1 MAEHY
6 VGLDI
11 GSFAVRAAEIS
22 GEPGNWTLHRFAQL
36 TLPPGAVVD
45 GEIVDSLAVT
55 EGIKALWAR
64 GDFKSKKVTVGIAN
78 RWVKV
83 RQAEVPALSPEEV
96 RTSLRYE
103 AQEVIPF
110 AEEDAIVDF
119 VIQDRYPGPEGG
131 DFLRILVVAAQRQM
145 VSMTLDTVRK
155 AGLTPAHVDLTP
167 FALVRAL
174 VPAGQPGISESI
186 VSVGAG
192 LTNVVVHTGG
202 TPRLVRM
209 TPRAGASVTENLTR
223 ALGVDSE
230 RAEALKR
237 GAGIALADPQTAQAA
252 DVIASEL
259 NPLVQE
265 IQGSLDYFTAQN
277 DDVELRRV
285 LLTGAG
291 AKMAGLRARLATELR
306 VPVEQAS
313 PLEYLKLGKTGL
325 SDEQLTAAAAVL
337 AAPVGLAMA
346 PLAGPATRLTT
357 LFPKEYAAA
366 GAEKRARIFTG
377 VGVGVVAAALAGLG
391 VVKIAQVSA
400 ARDDAAQATAQ
411 ANALDAKVQVLLPF
425 EQAEAQVTALRTAV
439 QTALATDV
447 DIPVFMDTFTAQM
460 PNDVGLSSFTFS
472 VGAGGAAP
480 AAPGAPGAPGAP
492 AAPMG
497 TVTVS
502 ASGLSQDSTARWIT
516 KMRQLGIL
524 SDLWVP
530 SSTKGGGAGGN
541 GVTFSSN
548 ANITTTAK
556 STRSDRFIATEY
568 K

>member
-22 GEPGNWTLHRFAQL
+22 GQPGSWTLHRFSQL

-55 EGIKALWAR
+55 EAIKALWQR

-110 AEEDAIVDF
+110 AEEDAVVDF
-119 VIQDRYPGPEGG
+119 VVQDRFAGPEGG
-131 DFLRILVVAAQRQM
+131 EFLRILVVAAQRQM
-145 VSMTLDTVRK
+145 VSMALETVRK

-174 VPAGQPGISESI
+174 APAGAPGVSESI

-209 TPRAGASVTENLTR
+209 TPRASAAVTENLTR
-223 ALGVDSE
+223 ALGIDSE

-237 GAGIALADPQTAQAA
+237 GAAVAVADPQTAQAA
-252 DVIASEL
+252 DVIANEL

-306 VPVEQAS
+306 VPVEMAS

-325 SDEQLTAAAAVL
+325 SDEQLTAAAAVM

-346 PLAGPATRLTT
+346 PLATPATRLTT
-357 LFPKEYAAA
+357 LFPSEYAAA
-366 GAEKRARIFTG
+366 GAERRARLVTG
-377 VGVGVVAAALAGLG
+377 VAVGALAVALTGAWG
-391 VVKIAQVSA
+391 MRQASVSA
-400 ARDDAAQATAQ
+400 ARADAQTATEQ
-411 ANALDAKVQVLLPF
+411 ANALDRKVARLAPL
-425 EQAEAQVTALRTAV
+425 EQAEAQVTAQRTAA
-439 QTALATDV
+439 QAALANDV
-447 DIPVFMDTFTAQM
+447 DIPLFMDTITAAM
-460 PNDVGLSSFTFS
+460 PTDVGLTSFTLS
-472 VGAGGAAP
+472 LGQAGA
-480 AAPGAPGAPGAP
+480 AAPGAAGASV
-492 AAPMG
+492 MG
-497 TVTVS
+497 TITVS
-502 ASGLSQDSTARWIT
+502 ATGLSQDSTAHWIT
-516 KMRQLGIL
+516 QLRQLGTL

-530 SSTKGGGAGGN
+530 SSTKGGGPGGN
-541 GVTFSSN
+541 GVTFTSN
-548 ANITTTAK
+548 ANITPSAK
-556 STRSDRFIATEY
+556 STRADNFKATEL
-568 K
+568 

>member
-22 GEPGNWTLHRFAQL
+22 GEPGSWTLHRFAQL

-55 EGIKALWAR
+55 EAIKALWAR
-64 GDFKSKKVTVGIAN
+64 GDFKSKKVSVGIAN

-119 VIQDRYPGPEGG
+119 VVQDRFAGPEGG
-131 DFLRILVVAAQRQM
+131 EFLRILVVAAQRQM
-145 VSMTLDTVRK
+145 VSMCLETVRK

-202 TPRLVRM
+202 VPRLVRM
-209 TPRAGASVTENLTR
+209 TPRAGAAVTENLTR
-223 ALGVDSE
+223 ALGVDTE

-237 GAGIALADPQTAQAA
+237 GAAVAVADPQTAQAA
-252 DVIASEL
+252 DVIANEL

-306 VPVEQAS
+306 VPVEMAS

-325 SDEQLTAAAAVL
+325 TDEQLTNAAAVM

-357 LFPKEYAAA
+357 LFPQEYAAA
-366 GAEKRARIFTG
+366 AGERRARVLTG
-377 VGVGVVAAALAGLG
+377 VAVGALTAALAGAY
-391 VVKIAQVSA
+391 VVRTAQVAS
-400 ARDDAAQATAQ
+400 ARDDADQAAER
-411 ANALDAKVQVLLPF
+411 ANELDRQVQVLLPF
-425 EQAEAQVTALRTAV
+425 EQAEAQINAMRTAA

-447 DIPVFMDTFTAQM
+447 DIPVFMDRITAQM
-460 PNDVGLSSFTFS
+460 PQDVGLTSFSFNI
-472 VGAGGAAP
+472 AP
-480 AAPGAPGAPGAP
+480 EGAPGGAP
-492 AAPMG
+492 AGG
-497 TVTVS
+497 TTTASPPLGAVTVS
-502 ASGLSQDSTARWIT
+502 AVGLSHDSTARWISQ
-516 KMRQLGIL
+516 MRQLGIL
-524 SDLWVP
+524 SDVWVP
-530 SSTKGGGAGGN
+530 SSTKGAEIGGQA
-541 GVTFSSN
+541 VTFSSN
-548 ANITTTAK
+548 MNVTDQAK
-556 STRSDRFIATEY
+556 SSRGALFQGGGQ
-568 K
+568 

>member
-22 GEPGNWTLHRFAQL
+22 GEPGSWTLHRFAQL

-55 EGIKALWAR
+55 EAIKALWAR
-64 GDFKSKKVTVGIAN
+64 GDFKSKKVSVGIAN

-119 VIQDRYPGPEGG
+119 VVQDRFAGPEGAE
-131 DFLRILVVAAQRQM
+131 FLRILVVAAQRQM

-174 VPAGQPGISESI
+174 APATAPGVSESI
-186 VSVGAG
+186 VSIGAG

-223 ALGVDSE
+223 ALGVDVE

-237 GAGIALADPQTAQAA
+237 GAGVALADPQTAQAA
-252 DVIASEL
+252 DVIANEL

-291 AKMAGLRARLATELR
+291 AKMAGLRARLSTELR
-306 VPVEQAS
+306 VPVEMAS

-325 SDEQLTAAAAVL
+325 SDEQLTAAAAVM

-346 PLAGPATRLTT
+346 PLANPATRLTT
-357 LFPKEYAAA
+357 LFPKEYAEA
-366 GAEKRARIFTG
+366 GAERRARVLTAVA
-377 VGVGVVAAALAGLG
+377 VGAVAVALSGLG
-391 VVKIAQVSA
+391 VVRIGQVTA
-400 ARDDAAQATAQ
+400 AREDAQQATEQ
-411 ANALDAKVQVLLPF
+411 ANQLDRQVQVLLPF
-425 EQAEAQVTALRTAV
+425 EQAEAQINAMRTAA
-439 QTALATDV
+439 QAALATDV
-447 DIPVFMDTFTAQM
+447 DIPVFMDTITAQM
-460 PNDVGLSSFTFS
+460 PADVGLTSFSMS
-472 VGAGGAAP
+472 VGAGGAAAP
-480 AAPGAPGAPGAP
+480 PGAVPGAAPL
-492 AAPMG
+492 G
-497 TVTVS
+497 TITVS
-502 ASGLSQDSTARWIT
+502 AVGLNHDSTAHWIT
-516 KMRQLGIL
+516 KLRELGIL

-530 SSTKGGGAGGN
+530 SSTKGGGADAA

-548 ANITTTAK
+548 ASITQAAK
-556 STRSDRFIATEY
+556 SDRADNFKASEL
-568 K
+568 

>member
-22 GEPGNWTLHRFAQL
+22 GEPGSWTLHRFAQL

-55 EGIKALWAR
+55 EAIKNLWQR
-64 GDFKSKKVTVGIAN
+64 GDFKSKKVSVGIAN

-83 RQAEVPALSPEEV
+83 RQAEVPALSPDEV

-119 VIQDRYPGPEGG
+119 VIQDRFTGPEGG

-155 AGLTPAHVDLTP
+155 AGLTPANVDLTP

-174 VPAGQPGISESI
+174 APAGAAGASESI

-202 TPRLVRM
+202 VPRLVRM
-209 TPRAGASVTENLTR
+209 TPRAGAAVTENLTR
-223 ALGVDSE
+223 ALGVDPE

-237 GAGIALADPQTAQAA
+237 GATVALADPQTAQAA
-252 DVIASEL
+252 DVIANEL

-306 VPVEQAS
+306 VPVEMAS

-325 SDEQLTAAAAVL
+325 TDEQLASAAAVL
-337 AAPVGLAMA
+337 AAPVGIAMA
-346 PLAGPATRLTT
+346 PLASPATRLTT
-357 LFPKEYAAA
+357 LFPKEYAEA
-366 GAEKRARIFTG
+366 GAERRARVFTG
-377 VGVGVVAAALAGLG
+377 VAVAGLAATLVGAWG
-391 VVKIAQVSA
+391 VRQASVASARSDAQT
-400 ARDDAAQATAQ
+400 ATAN
-411 ANALDAKVQVLLPF
+411 ANDLERQVQKLTPF
-425 EQAEAQVTALRTAV
+425 EQAEIQINAQKTAA
-439 QTALATDV
+439 QAALAADV
-447 DIPVFMDTFTAQM
+447 DVPVFMDTITAAM
-460 PNDVGLSSFTFS
+460 PADVGMTAFTFTIGQS
-472 VGAGGAAP
+472 AAGSLGL
-480 AAPGAPGAPGAP
+480 APGTAPIGSIS
-492 AAPMG
+492 
-497 TVTVS
+497 VS
-502 ASGLSQDSTARWIT
+502 ADGLSQDSAAHWIT
-516 KMRQLGIL
+516 KLRELGIL
-524 SDLWVP
+524 TDVWVP
-530 SSTKGGGAGGN
+530 SSAKVGN
-541 GVTFSSN
+541 GNNVTFSST
-548 ANITTTAK
+548 ASITPAAK
-556 STRSDRFIATEY
+556 SHRADQY
-568 K
+568 KAKAL

>member
-22 GEPGNWTLHRFAQL
+22 GEPGSWTLHRFAQL

-55 EGIKALWAR
+55 EAIKALWAR
-64 GDFKSKKVTVGIAN
+64 GDFKSKKVSVGIAN

-119 VIQDRYPGPEGG
+119 VVQDRFPSPEGG
-131 DFLRILVVAAQRQM
+131 EMLRILVVAAQRQM
-145 VSMTLDTVRK
+145 VSMTLETVRK

-209 TPRAGASVTENLTR
+209 TPRAGAAVTENLTR
-223 ALGVDSE
+223 ALGVDTE

-237 GAGIALADPQTAQAA
+237 GAAVAVADPQTAQAA
-252 DVIASEL
+252 DVIANEL

-306 VPVEQAS
+306 VPVEMAS

-325 SDEQLTAAAAVL
+325 TDEQLTNAAAVM

-346 PLAGPATRLTT
+346 PLASPATRLTT
-357 LFPKEYAAA
+357 LFPQEYHAAA
-366 GAEKRARIFTG
+366 GERRARVLTG
-377 VGVGVVAAALAGLG
+377 VAVGALTAALAGAYI
-391 VVKIAQVSA
+391 VKSAQVAS
-400 ARDDAAQATAQ
+400 ARDDAEEATAR
-411 ANALDAKVQVLLPF
+411 ADDLDRQVQVLIPF
-425 EQAEAQVTALRTAV
+425 EQAEAQINAMRTAA

-447 DIPVFMDTFTAQM
+447 DLPVFMDRITAQM
-460 PNDVGLSSFTFS
+460 PQDVGLTSFTFS
-472 VGAGGAAP
+472 IGGDAAAAA
-480 AAPGAPGAPGAP
+480 AAPGAVG
-492 AAPMG
+492 AAPLG
-497 TVTVS
+497 TVSVS
-502 ASGLSQDSTARWIT
+502 ANGLSHDSTAHWIT
-516 KMRQLGIL
+516 KMRELGIL

-530 SSTKGGGAGGN
+530 SSSKGATGPGVG

-548 ANITTTAK
+548 MNITQQAK
-556 STRSDRFIATEY
+556 SNRSDLFKASEL
-568 K
+568 

>member
-22 GEPGNWTLHRFAQL
+22 GEPGSWTLHRFAQL

-55 EGIKALWAR
+55 EAIKALWAR
-64 GDFKSKKVTVGIAN
+64 GDFKSKKVSVGIAN

-103 AQEVIPF
+103 ASEVIPF

-119 VIQDRYPGPEGG
+119 VVQDRYAGPEGG
-131 DFLRILVVAAQRQM
+131 EMLRILVVAAQRQM
-145 VSMTLDTVRK
+145 VSMTLETVRK

-174 VPAGQPGISESI
+174 APASAPGVSESI
-186 VSVGAG
+186 VSIGAG

-202 TPRLVRM
+202 VPRLVRM
-209 TPRAGASVTENLTR
+209 TPRAGAAVTENLTR

-237 GAGIALADPQTAQAA
+237 GAAVAVADPQTAQAA
-252 DVIASEL
+252 DVIANEL

-306 VPVEQAS
+306 VPVEMAS

-325 SDEQLTAAAAVL
+325 TDEQLTAAAAVM

-357 LFPKEYAAA
+357 LFPAEYAKA
-366 GAEKRARIFTG
+366 GQERRAKVLTG
-377 VGVGVVAAALAGLG
+377 VAVGALTVVLVGAYGVRA
-391 VVKIAQVSA
+391 AQVSSA
-400 ARDDAAQATAQ
+400 KNDAKDATARADDLNRQ
-411 ANALDAKVQVLLPF
+411 VTVLLPY
-425 EQAEAQVTALRTAV
+425 EQAEAQITAMRTAA
-439 QTALATDV
+439 QSALATDV
-447 DIPVFMDTFTAQM
+447 DIPVFMDRLTAQM
-460 PNDVGLSSFTFS
+460 PNDVGLTSFTLS
-472 VGAGGAAP
+472 VGGGAAP
-480 AAPGAPGAPGAP
+480 APGAAAA
-492 AAPMG
+492 AAPLG

-502 ASGLSQDSTARWIT
+502 ATGLSHDSTAHWIT
-516 KMRQLGIL
+516 KMRELGIL

-530 SSTKGGGAGGN
+530 SSTKGGEGN
-541 GVTFSSN
+541 AVTFSSN
-548 ANITTTAK
+548 MNITQQAK
-556 STRSDRFIATEY
+556 SARSDLFKASEL
-568 K
+568 

>member
-22 GEPGNWTLHRFAQL
+22 GEPGSWTLHRFAQL

-55 EGIKALWAR
+55 EAIKALWAR
-64 GDFKSKKVTVGIAN
+64 GDFKSKKVSVGIAN

-119 VIQDRYPGPEGG
+119 VVQDRFAGPEGG
-131 DFLRILVVAAQRQM
+131 EFLRILVVAAQKQM
-145 VSMTLDTVRK
+145 VSMCLDTVRK
-155 AGLTPAHVDLTP
+155 AGLNPAHVDLTP

-202 TPRLVRM
+202 VPRLVRM
-209 TPRAGASVTENLTR
+209 TPRAGAAVTENLTR
-223 ALGVDSE
+223 ALGVDTE

-237 GAGIALADPQTAQAA
+237 GAAVAVADPQTAQAA
-252 DVIASEL
+252 DVIANEL

-306 VPVEQAS
+306 IPVEMAS

-325 SDEQLTAAAAVL
+325 SDEQLTNAAAVL

-346 PLAGPATRLTT
+346 PLAGPATRLTS
-357 LFPKEYAAA
+357 LFPQEYHAAA
-366 GAEKRARIFTG
+366 GERRSRVI
-377 VGVGVVAAALAGLG
+377 VGAAVAALTGALA
-391 VVKIAQVSA
+391 VAYVAKAAQVAS
-400 ARDDAAQATAQ
+400 ARDDAEAAADR
-411 ANALDAKVQVLLPF
+411 ADALDRQVQVLLPF
-425 EQAEAQVTALRTAV
+425 EQAEAQINAMRSAA

-447 DIPVFMDTFTAQM
+447 DVPVFMDRITAQM
-460 PNDVGLSSFTFS
+460 PQDVGLTSLSLSISS
-472 VGAGGAAP
+472 GGAA
-480 AAPGAPGAPGAP
+480 APG
-492 AAPMG
+492 G
-497 TVTVS
+497 TSTAVPLGTLTVS
-502 ASGLSQDSTARWIT
+502 ATGLSHDSTAHWIT
-516 KMRQLGIL
+516 RMRELGIL

-530 SSTKGGGAGGN
+530 SSTKGAASAGAGS
-541 GVTFSSN
+541 VTFSSN
-548 ANITTTAK
+548 MNITQQAK
-556 STRSDRFIATEY
+556 SSRADLFKASAL
-568 K
+568 

>member
-22 GEPGNWTLHRFAQL
+22 GEPGSWTLHRFAQL

-55 EGIKALWAR
+55 EAIKALWAR

-83 RQAEVPALSPEEV
+83 RQAEVPALSPDEV

-103 AQEVIPF
+103 AADVIPF

-119 VIQDRYPGPEGG
+119 VVQDRYAGPEGG
-131 DFLRILVVAAQRQM
+131 EFLRILVVAAQRQM
-145 VSMTLDTVRK
+145 VSMALDTVRK
-155 AGLTPAHVDLTP
+155 AGLNPAHVDLTP

-202 TPRLVRM
+202 VPRLVRM
-209 TPRAGASVTENLTR
+209 TPRAGAAVTENLTR
-223 ALGVDSE
+223 ALGVDTE

-237 GAGIALADPQTAQAA
+237 GAAVAVADPQTAQAA
-252 DVIASEL
+252 DVIANEL

-306 VPVEQAS
+306 VPVEMAS

-325 SDEQLTAAAAVL
+325 TDEQLTNAAAVM

-346 PLAGPATRLTT
+346 PLASPATRLTT
-357 LFPKEYAAA
+357 LFPQEYHAAA
-366 GAEKRARIFTG
+366 GERRARVLTG
-377 VGVGVVAAALAGLG
+377 VAVGALTAALAGAY
-391 VVKIAQVSA
+391 VVKSAQVAS
-400 ARDDAAQATAQ
+400 ARDDAEEATAR
-411 ANALDAKVQVLLPF
+411 ADDLDRQVQVLLPF
-425 EQAEAQVTALRTAV
+425 EQAEAQISAMRAAA
-439 QTALATDV
+439 QSALATDV
-447 DIPVFMDTFTAQM
+447 DIPVFMDRITTQM
-460 PNDVGLSSFTFS
+460 PQDVGLTSFSFS
-472 VGAGGAAP
+472 VGAGGAA
-480 AAPGAPGAPGAP
+480 APGAV
-492 AAPMG
+492 AAPPLG
-497 TVTVS
+497 TLTVS
-502 ASGLSQDSTARWIT
+502 ATGLSHDSTA
-516 KMRQLGIL
+516 
-524 SDLWVP
+524 
-530 SSTKGGGAGGN
+530 
-541 GVTFSSN
+541 
-548 ANITTTAK
+548 
-556 STRSDRFIATEY
+556 
-568 K
+568 

>member
-22 GEPGNWTLHRFAQL
+22 GEPGSWTLHRFAQL
-36 TLPPGAVVD
+36 TLPPGAVQD
-45 GEIVDSLAVT
+45 GEIVDTNAVT
-55 EGIKALWAR
+55 EALKALWQR
-64 GDFKSKKVTVGIAN
+64 GDFKSKKVSLGIAN

-110 AEEDAIVDF
+110 AEEDAVVDF
-119 VIQDRYPGPEGG
+119 VIQDRFTGPEGG

-145 VSMTLDTVRK
+145 VSTALDTVRR
-155 AGLTPAHVDLTP
+155 AGLTPTNVDLTP

-174 VPAGQPGISESI
+174 APNPAPGVSESI

-209 TPRAGASVTENLTR
+209 TPRASGAVTENLTR
-223 ALGVDSE
+223 ALGVDAE

-237 GAGIALADPQTAQAA
+237 GAAVALADPQVAQAA
-252 DVIASEL
+252 DVIAAEL

-277 DDVELRRV
+277 DDVELKRV

-291 AKMAGLRARLATELR
+291 AKMAGLRARLAAELR
-306 VPVEQAS
+306 VPVEMTS

-325 SDEQLTAAAAVL
+325 SDEQLAAAAAVI

-346 PLAGPATRLTT
+346 PLANPATRLTS
-357 LFPKEYAAA
+357 LFPVEFSKATTERR
-366 GAEKRARIFTG
+366 GKVITG
-377 VGVGVVAAALAGLG
+377 VAVGTLAAVLTGAWGVRLAAVSQARSDAEAATARADDLDRKVQALAPFALLEAQLTAQRTAIQAALA
-391 VVKIAQVSA
+391 S
-400 ARDDAAQATAQ
+400 
-411 ANALDAKVQVLLPF
+411 
-425 EQAEAQVTALRTAV
+425 
-439 QTALATDV
+439 DV
-447 DIPVFMDTFTAQM
+447 DIPVFMDTMTAAM
-460 PNDVGLSSFTFS
+460 PQDVGLTSYSMT
-472 VGAGGAAP
+472 VGSQGAAAPPGAVAGAAP
-480 AAPGAPGAPGAP
+480 LGNI
-492 AAPMG
+492 
-497 TVTVS
+497 TVS
-502 ASGLSQDSTARWIT
+502 GEGLSHDSTAHWIT
-516 KMRQLGIL
+516 NLRQLGVL
-524 SDLWVP
+524 SNLWVAN
-530 SSTKGGGAGGN
+530 SAKSGGTTGGGES
-541 GVTFSSN
+541 VTFSSTADIN
-548 ANITTTAK
+548 QSAK
-556 STRSDRFIATEY
+556 SNRVDQYKATEL
-568 K
+568 

>member
-1 MAEHY
+1 MAERY

-22 GEPGNWTLHRFAQL
+22 GQPGSWTLHRFSQL

-55 EGIKALWAR
+55 DAIKALWQR

-83 RQAEVPALSPEEV
+83 RQAEVPALSAEEV

-103 AQEVIPF
+103 AQDVIPF
-110 AEEDAIVDF
+110 AEEDAVVDF
-119 VIQDRYPGPEGG
+119 VVQDRFAGEDGG
-131 DFLRILVVAAQRQM
+131 EFLRILVVAAQRQM

-174 VPAGQPGISESI
+174 APTPGPGVSESI

-209 TPRAGASVTENLTR
+209 TPRASGAVTENLTR
-223 ALGVDSE
+223 TLGIDSE

-237 GAGIALADPQTAQAA
+237 GAAVALADPQTAQAA
-252 DVIASEL
+252 DLIASEL

-306 VPVEQAS
+306 VPVEMSS

-325 SDEQLTAAAAVL
+325 NNEQLTAAAAVM

-357 LFPKEYAAA
+357 LFPAEYAKA
-366 GAEKRARIFTG
+366 GAERRARVLTG
-377 VGVGVVAAALAGLG
+377 VAVGALAVGLTG
-391 VVKIAQVSA
+391 IWGMRQASVAEARADSQV
-400 ARDDAAQATAQ
+400 ATEQ
-411 ANALDAKVQVLLPF
+411 ANDLDRKVTRLIPL
-425 EQAEAQVTALRTAV
+425 EQAEAQINAQRAAA
-439 QTALATDV
+439 QAALATDV
-447 DIPVFMDTFTAQM
+447 DIPVFMDTVTAAM
-460 PNDVGLSSFTFS
+460 PNDVGLTSFSLTI
-472 VGAGGAAP
+472 GQAAA
-480 AAPGAPGAPGAP
+480 AAPGAGAA
-492 AAPMG
+492 AAPLG
-497 TVTVS
+497 TITVS
-502 ASGLSQDSTARWIT
+502 ATGLTQDSTAHWIT
-516 KMRQLGIL
+516 QLRQLGIL

-530 SSTKGGGAGGN
+530 SSTKGGGPAGN
-541 GVTFSSN
+541 GVTFSSS
-548 ANITTTAK
+548 ANITPEAK
-556 STRSDRFIATEY
+556 SGRADTFKATEL
-568 K
+568 

>member
-22 GEPGNWTLHRFAQL
+22 GEPGSWTLHRFAQL

-55 EGIKALWAR
+55 EAIKALWAR
-64 GDFKSKKVTVGIAN
+64 GDFKSKKVSVGIAN

-83 RQAEVPALSPEEV
+83 RQAEVPALSPDEV

-119 VIQDRYPGPEGG
+119 VVQDRFPGPEGG
-131 DFLRILVVAAQRQM
+131 EFLRILVVAAQRQM
-145 VSMTLDTVRK
+145 VSMTLETVRK

-174 VPAGQPGISESI
+174 APASAPGVSESI
-186 VSVGAG
+186 VSIGAG

-202 TPRLVRM
+202 VPRLVRM
-209 TPRAGASVTENLTR
+209 TPRAGAAVTENLTR

-237 GAGIALADPQTAQAA
+237 GAAVAVADPQTAQAA
-252 DVIASEL
+252 DVIANEL

-306 VPVEQAS
+306 VPVEMAS

-325 SDEQLTAAAAVL
+325 TDEQLTAAAAVM

-357 LFPKEYAAA
+357 LFPAEYAKAGQERRARVLTGVAVGALAAVLA
-366 GAEKRARIFTG
+366 GAYGVRA
-377 VGVGVVAAALAGLG
+377 
-391 VVKIAQVSA
+391 AQVKS
-400 ARDDAAQATAQ
+400 ARDEATDATEQ
-411 ANALDAKVQVLLPF
+411 ANDLDRQVQVLLPY
-425 EQAEAQVTALRTAV
+425 EQAEAQINAMRTAA
-439 QTALATDV
+439 QAALATDV
-447 DIPVFMDTFTAQM
+447 DIPVFMDRITAQM
-460 PNDVGLSSFTFS
+460 PQDVGLTSFTLS
-472 VGAGGAAP
+472 IGAGGAAP
-480 AAPGAPGAPGAP
+480 APGVAPGAAPL
-492 AAPMG
+492 G
-497 TVTVS
+497 TLTVS
-502 ASGLSQDSTARWIT
+502 ATGLSHDSTAHWIT
-516 KMRQLGIL
+516 RMRELGIL

-530 SSTKGGGAGGN
+530 SSTKGGGGPGGSES
-541 GVTFSSN
+541 VTFSSN
-548 ANITTTAK
+548 ANITQQAK
-556 STRSDRFIATEY
+556 SARSDLFKASEL
-568 K
+568 

>member
-22 GEPGNWTLHRFAQL
+22 GEPGSWTLHRFAQL

-55 EGIKALWAR
+55 EAIKALWAR

-83 RQAEVPALSPEEV
+83 RQAEVPALSHDEV

-119 VIQDRYPGPEGG
+119 VIQDRFPGPEGG
-131 DFLRILVVAAQRQM
+131 EFLRILVVAAQRQM

-155 AGLTPAHVDLTP
+155 AGLTPSHVDLTP

-174 VPAGQPGISESI
+174 APASAPGVSESI
-186 VSVGAG
+186 VSIGAG

-209 TPRAGASVTENLTR
+209 TPRAGAAVTENLTR
-223 ALGVDSE
+223 ALGIDTE

-237 GAGIALADPQTAQAA
+237 GAAVAVADPQTAQAA
-252 DVIASEL
+252 DVIANEL

-291 AKMAGLRARLATELR
+291 AKMAGLRARLSTELR
-306 VPVEQAS
+306 VPVEMAS

-325 SDEQLTAAAAVL
+325 TDEQLTAAAAVM

-346 PLAGPATRLTT
+346 PLASPATRLTT
-357 LFPKEYAAA
+357 LFPAEYAKAGQERRARVYTGVAVGALAVVLA
-366 GAEKRARIFTG
+366 GAYGVRATQ
-377 VGVGVVAAALAGLG
+377 L
-391 VVKIAQVSA
+391 ST
-400 ARDDAAQATAQ
+400 ARDEAEQATER
-411 ANALDAKVQVLLPF
+411 ANDLDRQVQVLLPF
-425 EQAEAQVTALRTAV
+425 EQAEAQINAMRTAA

-447 DIPVFMDTFTAQM
+447 DIPVFMDRLTSQM
-460 PNDVGLSSFTFS
+460 PADVGLTSFTFS
-472 VGAGGAAP
+472 VGAAGAAP
-480 AAPGAPGAPGAP
+480 VPGANP
-492 AAPMG
+492 AASPLG

-502 ASGLSQDSTARWIT
+502 ATGKSHDSTAHWIT
-516 KMRQLGIL
+516 RMRELGIL

-530 SSTKGGGAGGN
+530 SSTKGGGAGTAET
-541 GVTFSSN
+541 VTFSSN
-548 ANITTTAK
+548 TNITQQAK
-556 STRSDRFIATEY
+556 SARSDLFKASEL
-568 K
+568 

>member
-22 GEPGNWTLHRFAQL
+22 GEPGSWTLHRFAQL
-36 TLPPGAVVD
+36 TLPPGAVID
-45 GEIVDSLAVT
+45 GEIVDSAAVT
-55 EGIKALWAR
+55 DAIKSLWQR
-64 GDFKSKKVTVGIAN
+64 GDFKSKKVSVGIAN

-83 RQAEVPALSPEEV
+83 RQAEVPALSPDEV

-119 VIQDRYPGPEGG
+119 VVQDRFAGPEGG

-174 VPAGQPGISESI
+174 APAAQPGVSESI

-202 TPRLVRM
+202 VPRLVRM
-209 TPRAGASVTENLTR
+209 TPRAGHIVTENLTR
-223 ALGVDSE
+223 ALGVDPD

-237 GAGIALADPQTAQAA
+237 SAGVALADPQTAQAA
-252 DVIASEL
+252 DVIANEL

-265 IQGSLDYFTAQN
+265 IQGSLDYFTAQT

-306 VPVEQAS
+306 VPVEMAS
-313 PLEYLKLGKTGL
+313 PLDYLKLGKTGL
-325 SDEQLTAAAAVL
+325 TDEQLTMSAAVL
-337 AAPVGLAMA
+337 AAPVGIAMA

-357 LFPKEYAAA
+357 LFPKEYAEA
-366 GAEKRARIFTG
+366 GAERRARVVTG
-377 VGVGVVAAALAGLG
+377 IAVGALTAALVGVWGVRQ
-391 VVKIAQVSA
+391 AQVASA
-400 ARDDAAQATAQ
+400 HSAAQAATTKATVLEAKVAKLHPLELTEAQIAAQSTAAQ
-411 ANALDAKVQVLLPF
+411 AALN
-425 EQAEAQVTALRTAV
+425 
-439 QTALATDV
+439 TDV
-447 DIPVFMDTFTAQM
+447 DLPRFMDTVVGAM
-460 PNDVGLSSFTFS
+460 PADTSMTSFTFAIAPPTARPGG
-472 VGAGGAAP
+472 VAGPVPIGQIAVA
-480 AAPGAPGAPGAP
+480 
-492 AAPMG
+492 G
-497 TVTVS
+497 T
-502 ASGLSQDSTARWIT
+502 GLSHDSTAHWIT
-516 KMRQLGIL
+516 KMRELGIL
-524 SDLWVP
+524 SDVWVA
-530 SSTKGGGAGGN
+530 SSTKGGVGGN
-541 GVTFSSN
+541 EVTFSST
-548 ANITTTAK
+548 ASITPAAK
-556 STRSDRFIATEY
+556 SGRADQFKVTPL
-568 K
+568 

>member
-22 GEPGNWTLHRFAQL
+22 GAPGDWTLHRFAQL

-55 EGIKALWAR
+55 EAIKALWQR
-64 GDFKSKKVTVGIAN
+64 GDFKSKKVSVGIAN

-83 RQAEVPALSPEEV
+83 RQAEVPALSPNEV

-119 VIQDRYPGPEGG
+119 VVQDRFPGPEGG
-131 DFLRILVVAAQRQM
+131 EFLRILVVAAQRQM

-155 AGLTPAHVDLTP
+155 AGLTPAHIDLTP

-174 VPAGQPGISESI
+174 APNAAPGVSESI

-202 TPRLVRM
+202 VPRLVRM

-223 ALGVDSE
+223 ALGVDTE

-237 GAGIALADPQTAQAA
+237 GAAVAVADPQTAQAA
-252 DVIASEL
+252 DVIANEL

-306 VPVEQAS
+306 VPVEMAS
-313 PLEYLKLGKTGL
+313 PLDYLKVAKTGL
-325 SDEQLTAAAAVL
+325 TDEQLANAAAVI

-346 PLAGPATRLTT
+346 PTAGASTRLTT
-357 LFPKEYAAA
+357 LFPAEYARA
-366 GAEKRARIFTG
+366 GQERRARVFTG
-377 VGVGVVAAALAGLG
+377 VAVGALAAVLTGAWG
-391 VVKIAQVSA
+391 VRQGQVRSA
-400 ARDDAAQATAQ
+400 RHDAEAATAR
-411 ANALDAKVQVLLPF
+411 ANDLDRQVQKLVPL
-425 EQAEAQVTALRTAV
+425 EQAEAAV
-439 QTALATDV
+439 SAERAAAVAVLANDV
-447 DIPVFMDTFTAQM
+447 DIPVFMDTITAQM
-460 PNDVGLSSFTFS
+460 PPDVGLASFTLS
-472 VGAGGAAP
+472 IGAAGA
-480 AAPGAPGAPGAP
+480 AAPGAAASAPT
-492 AAPMG
+492 MG
-497 TVTVS
+497 TITVS
-502 ASGLSQDSTARWIT
+502 ATGISQDSTAHWIAE
-516 KMRQLGIL
+516 MRKLGIL
-524 SDLWVP
+524 SGLWVP
-530 SSTKGGGAGGN
+530 SSTKSGTGN
-541 GVTFSSN
+541 SVTFSSS
-548 ANITTTAK
+548 ANIT
-556 STRSDRFIATEY
+556 RSAVSHRADQFKANEL
-568 K
+568 